1 MLSATPEAFFD
12 NVQTIVD
19 TLMDEMDR
27 AFTPPENL
35 RDPQIFRLVK
45 HLIQSFSGISSNPE
59 LMRRLSYDD
68 VYSLLSGLSFRL
80 VQADRIGG
88 HVADL
93 SKFINLIVIQTLAT
107 PDRLLV
113 FKAMFRLLGD
123 LTKDFAI
130 NRTKPDEEIAAHADL
145 VLKCLWKRCKILDDD
160 LKSGRL
166 NPGKLLGV
174 LEEFMERVSPTE
186 WRRRANEGI
195 AMADLPL
202 RTVKT
207 IIQRTIGKLL
217 RQDGIDNRLIPQ
229 YMRKKRIKRYTIYS

>member
-1 MLSATPEAFFD
+1 MD
-12 NVQTIVD
+12 NVRTFVD

-35 RDPQIFRLVK
+35 HDPQIFRLVK
-45 HLIQSFSGISSNPE
+45 HLIQSFSGISSSQE

-68 VYSLLSGLSFRL
+68 IYSLLSGLSFRL
-80 VQADRIGG
+80 IQADRIGG
-88 HVADL
+88 HIADL

-113 FKAMFRLLGD
+113 FKAMFKLLHV

-130 NRTKPDEEIAAHADL
+130 NRTREGEEIASHADL

-160 LKSGRL
+160 FKSGRL

-174 LEEFMERVSPTE
+174 LEEFMQGTSPTE
-186 WRRRANEGI
+186 WRRRANDKI
-195 AMADLPL
+195 ALADMPL
-202 RTVKT
+202 RTLKT
-207 IIQRTIGKLL
+207 IIQRTISECDVLS
-217 RQDGIDNRLIPQ
+217 P
-229 YMRKKRIKRYTIYS
+229 